1 MLTLVTGATGF
12 LGEFVIRCLSRAGRP
27 LAGFVRPTS
36 DTVTLTALG
45 VEIRTGDLA
54 DCDSLA
60 QAMAGVET
68 LVNLASL
75 GFGHAPNL
83 VRAAREAG
91 VRRAVFIGTTAVFTT
106 LPAKTKAARAEAERL
121 IFESGLRWT
130 LLRPTMIY
138 GTPRDR
144 NIWRLIQFLRRS
156 PAMPVVGSGRH
167 LQQPVYVAD
176 VAEAVARVL
185 EVDATIGQAY
195 DLPGA
200 EPLTFVE
207 VIDTLSRLLG
217 RRIHKVFIPLWLGLA
232 AARLSR
238 SLPLGPRI
246 SPEQILRLEED
257 KAYDFDRARDDFGY
271 RPLSFFDGAQR
282 EMGYLA

>member
-1 MLTLVTGATGF
+1 
-12 LGEFVIRCLSRAGRP
+12 
-27 LAGFVRPTS
+27 
-36 DTVTLTALG
+36 
-45 VEIRTGDLA
+45 
-54 DCDSLA
+54 
-60 QAMAGVET
+60 
-68 LVNLASL
+68 
-75 GFGHAPNL
+75 
-83 VRAAREAG
+83 
-91 VRRAVFIGTTAVFTT
+91 
-106 LPAKTKAARAEAERL
+106 
-121 IFESGLRWT
+121 

-156 PAMPVVGSGRH
+156 PAMPIVGSGRH

-217 RRIHKVFIPLWLGLA
+217 RRIHKVFIPPWLGLA

-257 KAYDFDRARDDFGY
+257 KAYDFDPARDDFGY
-271 RPLSFFDGAQR
+271 RPLSFFDGALR